1 MSSADTTS
9 PSQVFDRRLF
19 VQRQLAATGELLQA
33 LDQRTVEEL
42 TERFAVITKP
52 FAETLIIGAQTA
64 AAAAALSGLGRA
76 GRIVE
81 RKLSVEDALELQPL
95 RHDCIISLFDLHA
108 VNDVP
113 GYLAQVAQ
121 ALRPDGLAVFAF
133 FAGHTLHELR
143 ESWLA
148 AEQDLTGGAS
158 PRVAPMI
165 DLREA
170 GGLLQ
175 RAGLALPV
183 SDLDRIPVRYG
194 DVITLMRD
202 IKTLGLS
209 NCLRDRSRNLTSR
222 RLLFKVAETYATTFS
237 DADGRLPATVEIA
250 WAMAWKPHPSQQQPL
265 KPGSAK
271 ARLADAL
278 ATPQKP

>member
-9 PSQVFDRRLF
+9 PPQVFDRALF
-19 VQRQLAATGELLQA
+19 LNRQLAAKGEALQE
-33 LDQRTVEEL
+33 LDQRIVEEL
-42 TERFAVITKP
+42 VDRLGVINKS
-52 FAETLIIGAQTA
+52 FEQTLLIGPRTRV
-64 AAAAALSGLGRA
+64 AAAALSGLLRN

-81 RKLSVEDALELQPL
+81 MPASASDDLVLASSSQ
-95 RHDCIISLFDLHA
+95 DCVISLMDLHG

-113 GYLAQVAQ
+113 GYLAQISN

-133 FAGHTLHELR
+133 FAGGTLSELR
-143 ESWLA
+143 ESWLL
-148 AEQDLTGGAS
+148 AEQELTGGAS

-183 SDLDRIPVRYG
+183 ADLDRIPMRYG
-194 DVITLMRD
+194 NALTLMQD
-202 IKTLGLS
+202 VKSVGLS
-209 NCLRDRSRNLTSR
+209 NSLAGRSRAMTSR
-222 RLLFKVAETYATTFS
+222 RLLFKATECYAKTFI
-237 DADGRLPATVEIA
+237 DKDGRLPATLEIA
-250 WAMAWKPHPSQQQPL
+250 WATAWKPHPSQQQPL

-278 ATPQKP
+278 KVN